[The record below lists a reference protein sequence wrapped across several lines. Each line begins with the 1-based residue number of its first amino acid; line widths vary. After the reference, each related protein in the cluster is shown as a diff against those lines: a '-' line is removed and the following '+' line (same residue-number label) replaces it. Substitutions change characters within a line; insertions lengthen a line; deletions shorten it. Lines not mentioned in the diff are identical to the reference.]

1 MDPQLAN
8 DAAPRALSPRAA
20 APLVELPTTDDMDLE
35 VVLRVSLEEAVQRRE
50 HVQGK
55 AREDTPLTAEQLAI
69 QLQIA
74 ELEAAL
80 QSARDSRLAS
90 SLGRAVD
97 EDAQMIQLF
106 QEIEEREHEDREL
119 ALEMSRPSSRMSIC
133 PTEATPTA
141 VRFLPSE
148 SPAERRTEVTS
159 T

>member
-1 MDPQLAN
+1 MDPQLAS
-8 DAAPRALSPRAA
+8 DAAPRALSPGTAV
-20 APLVELPTTDDMDLE
+20 PLVELPTMDHPSLE
-35 VVLRVSLEEAVQRRE
+35 VVLQVSLEDAVQRRE

-80 QSARDSRLAS
+80 QSARDSRFAG
-90 SLGRAVD
+90 SLERAVD

-119 ALEMSRPSSRMSIC
+119 ALEMSQMGLRRSIC
-133 PTEATPTA
+133 PTEATPSV
-141 VRFLPSE
+141 VRVLPSGP
-148 SPAERRTEVTS
+148 PAERRTEGAS